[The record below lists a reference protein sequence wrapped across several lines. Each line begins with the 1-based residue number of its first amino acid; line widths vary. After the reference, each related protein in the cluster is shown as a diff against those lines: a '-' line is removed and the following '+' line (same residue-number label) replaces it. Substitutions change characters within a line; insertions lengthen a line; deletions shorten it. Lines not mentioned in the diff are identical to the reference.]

1 MHRSPKKEQKIE
13 EKIMAEKKKTSLEAA
28 MARLE
33 EIVAEMENEK
43 LPLDKSLK
51 LYEEG
56 IGLAARCSEE
66 LENAKRKI
74 KILQQ
79 GKDGGIELADLPES
93 ALNS

>member
-56 IGLAARCSEE
+56 IGLAARGSEE

-79 GKDGGIELADLPES
+79 GKDGGIELTDLPES
-93 ALNS
+93 TFNS

>member
-1 MHRSPKKEQKIE
+1 
-13 EKIMAEKKKTSLEAA
+13 MAEKKKMSLEES

-33 EIVAEMENEK
+33 EIAAELEGEK

-56 IGLAARCSEE
+56 IGIVAKCSEE
-66 LENAKRKI
+66 LEAAKRKI

-79 GKDGGIELADLPES
+79 GKDGEIEIVDVPEGTF
-93 ALNS
+93 NS

>member
-1 MHRSPKKEQKIE
+1 
-13 EKIMAEKKKTSLEAA
+13 MAERKKTDIESL

-33 EIVAEMENEK
+33 EIVKEMEGER

-56 IGLAARCSEE
+56 IGLVAKCSEE
-66 LENAKRKI
+66 LEAAKRKI

-79 GKDGGIELADLPES
+79 GKDGEMELAELPES
-93 ALNS
+93 AINS